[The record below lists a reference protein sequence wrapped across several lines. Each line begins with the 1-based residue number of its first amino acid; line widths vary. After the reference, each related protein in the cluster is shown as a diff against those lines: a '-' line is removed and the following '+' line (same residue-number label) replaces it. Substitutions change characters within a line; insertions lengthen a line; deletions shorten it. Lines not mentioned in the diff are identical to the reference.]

1 MTTMRYMIRILSVIV
16 LSLLF
21 SCSDKRT
28 LEDIETIETI
38 GDENPDKALVMLD
51 SLEIEIRDK
60 SDYVKHKFDLLR
72 IRLNDKAFHIPN
84 SDLMI
89 KKLINYFEDNGT
101 MLEKQEVSYYAGST
115 YRDLQDAPR
124 ALEYF
129 LKSLE
134 YVMQVNEW
142 M

>member
-1 MTTMRYMIRILSVIV
+1 MV
-16 LSLLF
+16 
-21 SCSDKRT
+21 
-28 LEDIETIETI
+28 
-38 GDENPDKALVMLD
+38 GDENPEKALVMLD

-60 SDYVKHKFDLLR
+60 SDYVKHKYDLLR
-72 IRLNDKAFHIPN
+72 IRLNDKAFNMPN

-89 KKLINYFEDNGT
+89 KKLMNYFEDKGSIY
-101 MLEKQEVSYYAGST
+101 EKQEVFYYAGST

-124 ALEYF
+124 SLEYF
-129 LKSLE
+129 IKSLE

>member
-1 MTTMRYMIRILSVIV
+1 MSTKQVFFRILCVAG

-21 SCSDKRT
+21 SCSDKRD
-28 LEDIETIETI
+28 LEDYKTIRMI

-51 SLEIEIRDK
+51 SLEIDIREK
-60 SDYVKHKFDLLR
+60 SDYARHKYDLLR
-72 IRLNDKAFHIPN
+72 IRLNDKAFNMPS

-89 KKLINYFEDNGT
+89 KELISYFEGKGS
-101 MLEKQEVSYYAGST
+101 MPEKQEVSYYAGST

-134 YVMQVNEW
+134 YVMQGNEW
-142 M
+142 V